1 MTSAKEWN
9 QIAKRPHWRSKP
21 LRKQSNISW
30 VFALAWRHIII
41 ITIIIIVIIIII
53 TVLSPLLLL
62 FLLVVAIT
70 MTASSML
77 NILVPRT
84 TVTLGSWTR
93 ARSQPETKIAL
104 GPRCHGTAGRL
115 LFVIHNNNA
124 YGSALRTPNTTPVH
138 NDYFDG
144 YINYA
149 LAKLQKWW
157 WFGCVKSHAL
167 FEDDEPWQ
175 LLFKPLIHN
184 HVSG

>member
-1 MTSAKEWN
+1 MPKNEIKSQKDRTEEVSHLGNKVTSVESCTRMT
-9 QIAKRPHWRSKP
+9 PHHHHHHHHH
-21 LRKQSNISW
+21 
-30 VFALAWRHIII
+30 RHHHHHHHS
-41 ITIIIIVIIIII
+41 II
-53 TVLSPLLLL
+53 TVIILL